1 MKLNF
6 RTQLLLP
13 SIVALSLMVV
23 VSLVVFLNLNSLLD
37 NSFWVRHTYKVI
49 SQGEELLSYMIDQE
63 TGMRGYAVSGDDEF
77 LEPYISGSEK
87 FGKLITDLKQ
97 TVNDNPR
104 QVSRLNE
111 VEKIAREWQS
121 KVAEGFIELRRNV
134 KSGEVARGQLKELIS
149 SGVGKKEMDSFR
161 KMVAGSGLSNA
172 AQDQIVLNIINMET
186 GLRGFL
192 LNNDENYLEPYDQGR
207 VNLQGSLNRYNVS
220 SGIRDAANH
229 WIENYAEEAIKINR
243 KAMES
248 ASMSDF
254 YAEFNKKLGKQYM
267 DRLRG
272 TIKEFGDEE
281 KALLIEREANETS
294 TASATKMILIIS
306 TIIAIIVSVLVL
318 MTIIKRVMNIV
329 GSVVSGVD
337 SISSASQQ
345 ISSTSQQMSQGANE
359 QASSTEEVSS
369 SMEEMAANIQQNTDN
384 AQQTDKIAL
393 KAAKDVQETSE
404 AVNQTVTSMKA
415 ITEKISIIGE
425 IARQTN
431 ILALNAA
438 VEAARAGEHGKGFA
452 VVAAEVRKLAER
464 SQAAASEINQ
474 VSRSSVDVAEK
485 SGKLLAEIVP
495 DIQKTAKLVQE
506 ISAASTEQNSGAEQ
520 VNSAVQ
526 QLNQVT
532 QQNAAASE
540 EMATSSEELASQADQ
555 LRELIGFFEIG
566 QRTSFANRS
575 KVNLNTIKA
584 APQQYTSSKQT
595 NKTGVNLDLKNNEMD
610 KDFEE
615 FTNY

>member
-281 KALLIEREANETS
+281 KALLIEREANENS